1 MGSKDQMSEMDS
13 NDKKPKVLVGIVHN
27 NYEAKLYD
35 IIQTKARDLLPEDVR
50 IPYKDPK
57 LTEKLISHIIPATLF
72 NTTSMLSKKQIDV
85 GLLAFPLLLE
95 LSNVHAVSAQ
105 PPPVL

>member
-50 IPYKDPK
+50 IPYKDSK
-57 LTEKLISHIIPATLF
+57 LTEKLISHIIQHTNPSIEETKATALVEKLF
-72 NTTSMLSKKQIDV
+72 IPRIVTLSYVCI
-85 GLLAFPLLLE
+85 PY
-95 LSNVHAVSAQ
+95 NII
-105 PPPVL
+105 